1 MKYQRNKLIIAGGT
15 GFLGHVLLQRMA
27 PLFDEVVVLCR
38 KPFESYKNI
47 RCVQWDG
54 KQPGSWVDEIDGAN
68 VLINLTGKSVNCRYT
83 AENKKQ
89 ILESRLASTLALGA
103 AVIMASHPPKL
114 WINSSSA
121 TIYRHAEDRPQD
133 EYSGETGDDFSMN
146 VCRQWEETF
155 FDIPTPTTR
164 KVAIRT
170 ALVLG
175 QQGGVYP
182 VFRKLANMG
191 LAGKQGSGRQMT
203 SWIHELDFVSALRF
217 IIDSPEID
225 GVINLAAPHP
235 VSNEEFI
242 KTMRHSLGHSCGLP
256 QTKWMLEI
264 GAWIL
269 GTETELVTKSRWV
282 VPTRLLSCGFDFKYP
297 FVQQA
302 FNALKH
308 KTDDHAHSQS
318 SLENTVQLA

>member
-1 MKYQRNKLIIAGGT
+1 MKYQRNKLILAGGT
-15 GFLGHVLLQRMA
+15 GFLGQVLLQRIA
-27 PLFDEVVVLCR
+27 PFFDEVVVLCR
-38 KPFESYKNI
+38 QPRQAFQNI
-47 RCVQWDG
+47 RFVMWDG
-54 KQPGSWVDEIDGAN
+54 KQPGAWADEVDGAQ
-68 VLINLTGKSVNCRYT
+68 VLINLTGKSVNCRYNP
-83 AENKKQ
+83 ENKKQ

-103 AVIMASHPPKL
+103 AVIMASRPPKL

-133 EYSGETGDDFSMN
+133 EYTGETGKDFSMG
-146 VCRQWEETF
+146 VCQQWEETF
-155 FDIPTPTTR
+155 FDIPTPSTR

-191 LAGKQGSGRQMT
+191 LAGRQGSGRQMT
-203 SWIHELDFVSALRF
+203 SWIHEKDFADAIRF
-217 IIDSPEID
+217 IIDSPELD
-225 GVINLAAPHP
+225 GVINLSSPHP

-242 KTMRHSLGHSCGLP
+242 KTMRHSVGHSCGLP

-264 GAWIL
+264 GAWL
-269 GTETELVTKSRWV
+269 MGTETELVTKSRWV
-282 VPTRLLSCGFDFKYP
+282 VPTRLLSCGFEFQYP

-302 FNALKH
+302 FNALKN
-308 KTDDHAHSQS
+308 KSNDHTLSQS